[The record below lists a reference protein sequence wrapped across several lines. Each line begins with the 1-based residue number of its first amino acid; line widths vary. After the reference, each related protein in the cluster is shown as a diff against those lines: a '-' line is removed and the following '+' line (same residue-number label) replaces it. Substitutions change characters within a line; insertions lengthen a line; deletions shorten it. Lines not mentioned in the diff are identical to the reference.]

1 MTTAPHAFSQLI
13 HAFEAGADTPA
24 RWAHGLSHQ
33 DLLAHPVPGTWSV
46 QQVIV
51 HVLDSDLAASHRM
64 RRVVAEDVP
73 LLIAY
78 DETRFAATLRYE
90 LADIRRTCDLFAM
103 HRRFTAA
110 WLRTVP
116 AEAFSREGVHNQ
128 RGRVSLE
135 QLVQIYIDHL
145 AHHETFVLAKRA
157 KLGK

>member
-1 MTTAPHAFSQLI
+1 MPHNLPQLI
-13 HAFEAGADTPA
+13 DAFEAGADIPS
-24 RWAHGLSHQ
+24 RWAHALTREE
-33 DLLAHPVPGTWSV
+33 LLAHPVPGTWSV

-64 RRVVAEDVP
+64 RRVASEDLP

-78 DETRFAATLRYE
+78 DETRFAGMLRYD
-90 LADIRRTCDLFAM
+90 LADTRQVCELFAT

-116 AEAFSREGVHNQ
+116 PEAFSREGVHNQ

-135 QLVQIYIDHL
+135 QLVQFYIDHL
-145 AHHETFVLAKRA
+145 AHHDTFVLAKRA
-157 KLGK
+157 KLGRGE